1 MYTPWGDTAV
11 YYANNFT
18 TTTGTIMGSFT
29 ALCTPPTCNQPT
41 NLVQTAANLNDL
53 TATWTPNGTG
63 TSWEVDF
70 GAIGHSAG
78 NGTTAI
84 VTASTYNITS
94 LSPATSYDVF
104 VREICGPGDT
114 SAWTGPVKMS
124 TSICAASSQCTFNFD
139 LTDSFGD
146 GWNGAEITVYQNGIE
161 VGKLG
166 AGFTGGTIF
175 QDSLSLC
182 DSLPTSIV
190 LTTAGG
196 WPSEIGFYVYNPLGD
211 TAAFYLNNFTTAQG
225 DTMASFIAY
234 CSGSAQTP
242 CTAPDSLWASMNTA
256 CDEIEV
262 DWNSNT
268 GGSILEYGPAGFT
281 PGNGTLTG
289 IVTAPY
295 LISSLSPGTAYD
307 VYVADTCGSDTSGF
321 YMANFTTAS
330 GPLPTASFTIDS
342 AVVGNSYEIYVD
354 GSASTDADSY
364 QWNFGNGVTSSNA
377 ADTIAYLGNG
387 SYTVTLI
394 VSNACGSDTMTY
406 NINVNIG
413 IEENPLANS
422 LNVYPNPATY
432 TVNVN
437 FSAVSSADAVIRL
450 LDAQGREVK
459 VSTQRAAGGEF
470 SYTMDVS
477 NLAAGMYMIEIQ
489 SGDLKAHR
497 RLSVK

>member
-1 MYTPWGDTAV
+1 
-11 YYANNFT
+11 
-18 TTTGTIMGSFT
+18 
-29 ALCTPPTCNQPT
+29 
-41 NLVQTAANLNDL
+41 
-53 TATWTPNGTG
+53 
-63 TSWEVDF
+63 
-70 GAIGHSAG
+70 
-78 NGTTAI
+78 
-84 VTASTYNITS
+84 
-94 LSPATSYDVF
+94 
-104 VREICGPGDT
+104 
-114 SAWTGPVKMS
+114 
-124 TSICAASSQCTFNFD
+124 
-139 LTDSFGD
+139 
-146 GWNGAEITVYQNGIE
+146 
-161 VGKLG
+161 
-166 AGFTGGTIF
+166 
-175 QDSLSLC
+175 
-182 DSLPTSIV
+182 
-190 LTTAGG
+190 
-196 WPSEIGFYVYNPLGD
+196 
-211 TAAFYLNNFTTAQG
+211 
-225 DTMASFIAY
+225 
-234 CSGSAQTP
+234 
-242 CTAPDSLWASMNTA
+242 MNTA

-281 PGNGTLTG
+281 PGNGTMTG

-377 ADTIAYLGNG
+377 ADTVAYLGNG